1 MKISGMKVEW
11 RKSDNGDGELKKG
24 IGCKCRC
31 KCRQMQRQTES
42 MHPLHTKVLGA
53 AGFWGFGWWV
63 VGCDCWVRW
72 PSRFTTYLGTEYPL

>member
-53 AGFWGFGWWV
+53 AGFWGSGWWV
-63 VGCDCWVRW
+63 ATAGYAGPPVLL
-72 PSRFTTYLGTEYPL
+72 PT